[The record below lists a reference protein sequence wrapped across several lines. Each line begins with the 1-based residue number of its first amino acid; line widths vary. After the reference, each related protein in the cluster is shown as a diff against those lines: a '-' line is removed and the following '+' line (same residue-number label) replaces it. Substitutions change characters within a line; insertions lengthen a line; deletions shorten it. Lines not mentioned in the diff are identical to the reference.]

1 MATIVIRS
9 KVMERI
15 SGTFCFE
22 WRAVKASRNASGEL
36 TVWSRLIKKKQ
47 GLALIKKKNLVLSHS
62 NRDGD
67 IYDTPAGD
75 FKALFPNGLCV
86 KSEIEQIEKIDKV

>member
-15 SGTFCFE
+15 SGTFYFE
-22 WRAVKASRNASGEL
+22 WRVVRGGRNALGQLSVNSHL
-36 TVWSRLIKKKQ
+36 TTKKRALMYIKKY
-47 GLALIKKKNLVLSHS
+47 GLVLSHS

-67 IYDTPAGD
+67 VYDTPEGD
-75 FKALFPNGLCV
+75 FKALFPKGLCV
-86 KSEIEQIEKIDKV
+86 KSEINQIERI